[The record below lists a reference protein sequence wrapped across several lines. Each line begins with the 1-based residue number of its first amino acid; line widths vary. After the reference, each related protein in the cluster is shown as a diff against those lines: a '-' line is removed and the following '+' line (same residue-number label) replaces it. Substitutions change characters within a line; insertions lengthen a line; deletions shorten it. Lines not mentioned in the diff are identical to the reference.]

1 MMHLL
6 AGERPYLFSPA
17 AATTLRLCIEGDV
30 SMPELRRAIR
40 SALRANPPACTHIV
54 LTGEGDAY
62 FEPLEDPA
70 CTTDCVAG
78 SWTQLLHDSE
88 RRPFD
93 VAGGEMVRI
102 MIIPGSPL
110 QLLISGHLLVSDG
123 AGLMSLAHDIMTSLT
138 HGAIKEHPPAPGAAS
153 RSALPL
159 VERVRARMLALRW
172 QSGGRSFTLRDR
184 LRLSAQYPDS
194 PAEVAL
200 REMGEGALSDRS
212 PADRD
217 ALLAAALAQAL
228 GGRAPI
234 CLSASLRGEG
244 GGMGNHAVNVPLDCR
259 AESGQALCEAARA
272 VSAALRAPERDPHT
286 LSRRLSHMAGLAP
299 TLIDAAYF
307 AAYDGY
313 GDPIARQ
320 TAQVCGYLGEPE
332 ATYLDVVWASPLR
345 REYDG
350 LRIASCAYIP
360 PLIPGAS
367 RALGAV
373 ELDGRVTLTL
383 RGRDGSP
390 ESALESIAG
399 ALAVPGPT
407 T

>member
-1 MMHLL
+1 M
-6 AGERPYLFSPA
+6 
-17 AATTLRLCIEGDV
+17 
-30 SMPELRRAIR
+30 
-40 SALRANPPACTHIV
+40 
-54 LTGEGDAY
+54 
-62 FEPLEDPA
+62 
-70 CTTDCVAG
+70 
-78 SWTQLLHDSE
+78 
-88 RRPFD
+88 
-93 VAGGEMVRI
+93 
-102 MIIPGSPL
+102 
-110 QLLISGHLLVSDG
+110 
-123 AGLMSLAHDIMTSLT
+123 
-138 HGAIKEHPPAPGAAS
+138 
-153 RSALPL
+153 
-159 VERVRARMLALRW
+159 
-172 QSGGRSFTLRDR
+172 
-184 LRLSAQYPDS
+184 
-194 PAEVAL
+194 
-200 REMGEGALSDRS
+200 
-212 PADRD
+212 
-217 ALLAAALAQAL
+217 
-228 GGRAPI
+228 
-234 CLSASLRGEG
+234 
-244 GGMGNHAVNVPLDCR
+244 
-259 AESGQALCEAARA
+259 
-272 VSAALRAPERDPHT
+272 SAALRAPERDPHT

-332 ATYLDVVWASPLR
+332 ATYLDAVWASPLR